1 MIEVV
6 DVDKKLKSVFQ
17 EVFNTSPD
25 MIHVD
30 TKQNEL
36 QGWDSLGQLRII
48 MAVEEAFEISFL
60 IDEIPQLNSYG
71 KMLSAVISKS
81 SIYN

>member
-1 MIEVV
+1 MIEII
-6 DVDKKLKSVFQ
+6 DIDKKLKSVFQ
-17 EVFNTSPD
+17 EVFNTPVE
-25 MIHVD
+25 MLRTD

-48 MAVEEAFEISFL
+48 MAVEEAFEISFT

-71 KMLSAVISKS
+71 KMLDAVVSKS
-81 SIYN
+81 GI

>member
-1 MIEVV
+1 MIELV

-17 EVFNTSPD
+17 EVFNTPPE
-25 MIHVD
+25 MIHTN

-48 MAVEEAFEISFL
+48 MAVEESFNISFM

-71 KMLSAVISKS
+71 KMLDAVVSKS
-81 SIYN
+81 GI